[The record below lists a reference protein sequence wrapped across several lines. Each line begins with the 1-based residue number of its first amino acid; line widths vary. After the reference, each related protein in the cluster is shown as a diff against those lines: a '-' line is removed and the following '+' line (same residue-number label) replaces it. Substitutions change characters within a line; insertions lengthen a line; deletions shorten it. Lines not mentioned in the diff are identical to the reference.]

1 MSIKEPPLEDSD
13 IDWYVNE
20 GLQDMN
26 EQYDNYMDEQGLTEY
41 VMNLIEEKFN
51 LVESTESLEEI
62 QVRVSKKC
70 VERINEGWWNSS
82 TIHHFPT
89 FSEDLIIP

>member
-1 MSIKEPPLEDSD
+1 MSIKEPPLEDKD

-26 EQYDNYMDEQGLTEY
+26 DRYDNYMDEDGLTEY

-51 LVESTESLEEI
+51 LDQSEETLEQI
-62 QVRVSKKC
+62 QVRVSLKC
-70 VERINEGWWNSS
+70 IERINEG
-82 TIHHFPT
+82 
-89 FSEDLIIP
+89 

>member
-1 MSIKEPPLEDSD
+1 MSIEEPPLEDSD

-26 EQYDNYMDEQGLTEY
+26 EQYDNYMDEEGLTEY

-51 LVESTESLEEI
+51 LIESTESLEEI
-62 QVRVSKKC
+62 QVRVNKKC
-70 VERINEGWWNSS
+70 VERINEG
-82 TIHHFPT
+82 
-89 FSEDLIIP
+89 

>member
-1 MSIKEPPLEDSD
+1 
-13 IDWYVNE
+13 
-20 GLQDMN
+20 MN

-70 VERINEGWWNSS
+70 VERINEG
-82 TIHHFPT
+82 
-89 FSEDLIIP
+89 

>member
-1 MSIKEPPLEDSD
+1 MSIEEPPLDDSD

-51 LVESTESLEEI
+51 LIESTESLEEI
-62 QVRVSKKC
+62 QVRVNKKC
-70 VERINEGWWNSS
+70 VKRINEG
-82 TIHHFPT
+82 
-89 FSEDLIIP
+89 

>member
-13 IDWYVNE
+13 IDWYVSE

-51 LVESTESLEEI
+51 LIESAESLEEI

-70 VERINEGWWNSS
+70 VERINEG
-82 TIHHFPT
+82 
-89 FSEDLIIP
+89 

>member
-26 EQYDNYMDEQGLTEY
+26 EQYDNYMDEQGLMEY
-41 VMNLIEEKFN
+41 VINLIEEKFN

-70 VERINEGWWNSS
+70 VERINEG
-82 TIHHFPT
+82 
-89 FSEDLIIP
+89 

>member
-1 MSIKEPPLEDSD
+1 MSIKEPPLEDKD

-26 EQYDNYMDEQGLTEY
+26 DRYDNYMDEDGLTEY

-51 LVESTESLEEI
+51 LDQSEETLEQI
-62 QVRVSKKC
+62 QLRVSLKC
-70 VERINEGWWNSS
+70 VERINEG
-82 TIHHFPT
+82 
-89 FSEDLIIP
+89 

>member
-13 IDWYVNE
+13 LDWYVNE

-51 LVESTESLEEI
+51 LVEITESLEEI

-70 VERINEGWWNSS
+70 VERINEG
-82 TIHHFPT
+82 
-89 FSEDLIIP
+89 

>member
-1 MSIKEPPLEDSD
+1 MSIKEPTLEDSD
-13 IDWYVNE
+13 LDWYVNE

-51 LVESTESLEEI
+51 LVDSTESLEEI

-70 VERINEGWWNSS
+70 VERINEG
-82 TIHHFPT
+82 
-89 FSEDLIIP
+89 

>member
-13 IDWYVNE
+13 LDWYVNE

-51 LVESTESLEEI
+51 LVESTESLEDI

-70 VERINEGWWNSS
+70 VERINEG
-82 TIHHFPT
+82 
-89 FSEDLIIP
+89 

>member
-26 EQYDNYMDEQGLTEY
+26 EQYGSYMDEKGLLEY

-51 LVESTESLEEI
+51 LDKSLESLEEI

-70 VERINEGWWNSS
+70 VERIDEG
-82 TIHHFPT
+82 
-89 FSEDLIIP
+89 

>member
-26 EQYDNYMDEQGLTEY
+26 EQYGNYMDEKGLLEY

-51 LVESTESLEEI
+51 LDKSLESLEEI

-70 VERINEGWWNSS
+70 IERIDEG
-82 TIHHFPT
+82 
-89 FSEDLIIP
+89 

>member
-51 LVESTESLEEI
+51 LVESTESLEDI

-70 VERINEGWWNSS
+70 VERINEG
-82 TIHHFPT
+82 
-89 FSEDLIIP
+89 

>member
-51 LVESTESLEEI
+51 LIESTESLEEI

-70 VERINEGWWNSS
+70 VEKINEG
-82 TIHHFPT
+82 
-89 FSEDLIIP
+89 

>member
-51 LVESTESLEEI
+51 LIESAESLEEI

-70 VERINEGWWNSS
+70 VERINEG
-82 TIHHFPT
+82 
-89 FSEDLIIP
+89 

>member
-62 QVRVSKKC
+62 QVRVSRKC
-70 VERINEGWWNSS
+70 VERINEG
-82 TIHHFPT
+82 
-89 FSEDLIIP
+89 

>member
-1 MSIKEPPLEDSD
+1 MSIKEPPLEDKD

-26 EQYDNYMDEQGLTEY
+26 DRYDNYMDEDGLTEY

-51 LVESTESLEEI
+51 LDQSEETLEQI
-62 QVRVSKKC
+62 QVRVSVKC
-70 VERINEGWWNSS
+70 IERINEG
-82 TIHHFPT
+82 
-89 FSEDLIIP
+89 

>member
-26 EQYDNYMDEQGLTEY
+26 EQYDNYMDEQGLIEY

-51 LVESTESLEEI
+51 LIESAESLEEI

-70 VERINEGWWNSS
+70 VERINEG
-82 TIHHFPT
+82 
-89 FSEDLIIP
+89 

>member
-1 MSIKEPPLEDSD
+1 MSIIEPPLEDSD

-70 VERINEGWWNSS
+70 VERINEG
-82 TIHHFPT
+82 
-89 FSEDLIIP
+89 

>member
-41 VMNLIEEKFN
+41 VMNLIEEKFK

-70 VERINEGWWNSS
+70 VERINEG
-82 TIHHFPT
+82 
-89 FSEDLIIP
+89 

>member
-1 MSIKEPPLEDSD
+1 MSIEEPPLEDSD

-51 LVESTESLEEI
+51 LIESTESLEEI
-62 QVRVSKKC
+62 QVRVNKKC
-70 VERINEGWWNSS
+70 VERINEG
-82 TIHHFPT
+82 
-89 FSEDLIIP
+89 

>member
-51 LVESTESLEEI
+51 LIESTESLEEI
-62 QVRVSKKC
+62 QLRVSKKC
-70 VERINEGWWNSS
+70 VERINEG
-82 TIHHFPT
+82 
-89 FSEDLIIP
+89 

>member
-1 MSIKEPPLEDSD
+1 MSIEEPPLEDSD

-70 VERINEGWWNSS
+70 VERINEG
-82 TIHHFPT
+82 
-89 FSEDLIIP
+89 

>member
-62 QVRVSKKC
+62 QIRVSKKC
-70 VERINEGWWNSS
+70 VERINEG
-82 TIHHFPT
+82 
-89 FSEDLIIP
+89 

>member
-13 IDWYVNE
+13 IDWYVSE

-26 EQYDNYMDEQGLTEY
+26 EQYDNYMDDQGLTEY

-51 LVESTESLEEI
+51 LIESPESLEEI
-62 QVRVSKKC
+62 QIRVSKKC
-70 VERINEGWWNSS
+70 AEKINEG
-82 TIHHFPT
+82 
-89 FSEDLIIP
+89 

>member
-1 MSIKEPPLEDSD
+1 MSIKEPPLGDSD

-70 VERINEGWWNSS
+70 VERINEG
-82 TIHHFPT
+82 
-89 FSEDLIIP
+89 

>member
-70 VERINEGWWNSS
+70 DERINEG
-82 TIHHFPT
+82 
-89 FSEDLIIP
+89 

>member
-13 IDWYVNE
+13 IDWYVSE

-26 EQYDNYMDEQGLTEY
+26 EQYDNYMDDQGLTEY

-51 LVESTESLEEI
+51 LIESAESLEEI
-62 QVRVSKKC
+62 QIRVSKKC
-70 VERINEGWWNSS
+70 AEKINEG
-82 TIHHFPT
+82 
-89 FSEDLIIP
+89 

>member
-62 QVRVSKKC
+62 QVRVDYFFTEPSLFHLPK
-70 VERINEGWWNSS
+70 SS
-82 TIHHFPT
+82 TKFP
-89 FSEDLIIP
+89 SL

>member
-26 EQYDNYMDEQGLTEY
+26 EQYGSYMDEKGLLEY

-51 LVESTESLEEI
+51 LDKSLESLEEI

-70 VERINEGWWNSS
+70 IERINEG
-82 TIHHFPT
+82 
-89 FSEDLIIP
+89 

>member
-62 QVRVSKKC
+62 QERVSKKC
-70 VERINEGWWNSS
+70 VERINEG
-82 TIHHFPT
+82 
-89 FSEDLIIP
+89 

>member
-1 MSIKEPPLEDSD
+1 MSIKEPPLENSD

-70 VERINEGWWNSS
+70 VERINEG
-82 TIHHFPT
+82 
-89 FSEDLIIP
+89 

>member
-26 EQYDNYMDEQGLTEY
+26 EQYGSYMDEKGLLEY

-51 LVESTESLEEI
+51 LDNSLESLEEI

-70 VERINEGWWNSS
+70 IERIDEG
-82 TIHHFPT
+82 
-89 FSEDLIIP
+89 